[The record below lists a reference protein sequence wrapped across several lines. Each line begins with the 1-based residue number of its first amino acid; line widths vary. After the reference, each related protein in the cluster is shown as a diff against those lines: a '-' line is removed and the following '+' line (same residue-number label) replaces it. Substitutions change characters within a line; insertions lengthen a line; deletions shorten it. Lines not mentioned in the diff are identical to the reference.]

1 MSSET
6 YLNASQASQRTG
18 VSLPTMRKW
27 LAAER
32 FPNATQTAKGKVK
45 VWQIPLT
52 DLVAEGLLDKVSS
65 PSKTA
70 TDSEKS
76 ETRVTALETRIDE
89 LEAELRHSQE
99 LLARADQ
106 ELESYRARERQ
117 LFLAIET
124 RDTQERRR
132 FSLFRR
138 SP

>member
-52 DLVAEGLLDKVSS
+52 DLVAKGLLDKVSS

-76 ETRVTALETRIDE
+76 ETRATALQSRIDQ
-89 LEAELRHSQE
+89 LKAELRHSQE

-106 ELESYRARERQ
+106 ELESYRARERFNQ
-117 LFLAIET
+117 NSIET

>member
-6 YLNASQASQRTG
+6 YLNASQASQRTS

-52 DLVAEGLLDKVSS
+52 DLVSEGLLDKVSS

-76 ETRVTALETRIDE
+76 ETRATALESRIDQ

-106 ELESYRARERQ
+106 ELESYRARERFNQ
-117 LFLAIET
+117 NSIET

>member
-52 DLVAEGLLDKVSS
+52 DLVSEGLLDKVSS

-76 ETRVTALETRIDE
+76 ETRATALESRIDQ

>member
-70 TDSEKS
+70 PDSEKS
-76 ETRVTALETRIDE
+76 EIRATALESRIDQ

-106 ELESYRARERQ
+106 ELESYRARERFNQ
-117 LFLAIET
+117 NSIET

>member
-52 DLVAEGLLDKVSS
+52 DLVSEGLLDKVSS

-99 LLARADQ
+99 LRALIEQ
-106 ELESYRARERQ
+106 TLEDYRTRERFNQ
-117 LFLAIET
+117 NSIET

>member
-52 DLVAEGLLDKVSS
+52 DLVSEGLLDKVSS

-76 ETRVTALETRIDE
+76 ETRATALESRIDQ

-117 LFLAIET
+117 LFSAIET

>member
-99 LLARADQ
+99 LRALIEQ
-106 ELESYRARERQ
+106 TLEDYRTRERFNQ
-117 LFLAIET
+117 NSIET

>member
-76 ETRVTALETRIDE
+76 ETRATALKTRIDTLEMELRLTKELLVRADRE
-89 LEAELRHSQE
+89 LEE
-99 LLARADQ
+99 
-106 ELESYRARERQ
+106 YRTRERFNQ
-117 LFLAIET
+117 NSIET

>member
-76 ETRVTALETRIDE
+76 ETRSTALEIDNDR
-89 LEAELRHSQE
+89 LESELRHTRE

>member
-52 DLVAEGLLDKVSS
+52 DLVSEGLLDKVSS

-70 TDSEKS
+70 TDSEKA
-76 ETRVTALETRIDE
+76 EIRVTALETRIDQ
-89 LEAELRHSQE
+89 LERDLRHSNELRVRAEQE
-99 LLARADQ
+99 LDRHQALY
-106 ELESYRARERQ
+106 SQ

>member
-6 YLNASQASQRTG
+6 YLNASQASQRTS

-70 TDSEKS
+70 PDSEKS
-76 ETRVTALETRIDE
+76 EIRATALKTRIDTLEMELRLTKELLVRADRE
-89 LEAELRHSQE
+89 LEE
-99 LLARADQ
+99 
-106 ELESYRARERQ
+106 YRTRERFNQ
-117 LFLAIET
+117 NSIET

>member
-99 LLARADQ
+99 LRALIEQ
-106 ELESYRARERQ
+106 TLEDHRTRERFNQ
-117 LFLAIET
+117 NSIET

>member
-6 YLNASQASQRTG
+6 YLNASQASQRTS

-52 DLVAEGLLDKVSS
+52 DLVSEGLLDKVSS

-76 ETRVTALETRIDE
+76 ETRATALQSRIDQ
-89 LEAELRHSQE
+89 LEAKLRHSQE

-117 LFLAIET
+117 LFSAIET

>member
-27 LAAER
+27 LAAAR

-76 ETRVTALETRIDE
+76 ETRSTALEIDNDR
-89 LEAELRHSQE
+89 LESELRHTRE

>member
-76 ETRVTALETRIDE
+76 ETRATALESRIDQ

-117 LFLAIET
+117 LFSAIET

>member
-18 VSLPTMRKW
+18 VSLPTMRKS

-52 DLVAEGLLDKVSS
+52 DLVSEGLLDKVSS

-99 LLARADQ
+99 LRALIEQ
-106 ELESYRARERQ
+106 TLEDHR
-117 LFLAIET
+117 T
-124 RDTQERRR
+124 R
-132 FSLFRR
+132 
-138 SP
+138 

>member
-65 PSKTA
+65 LSKTA

-99 LLARADQ
+99 LRALIEQ
-106 ELESYRARERQ
+106 TLEDYRTRERFNQ
-117 LFLAIET
+117 NSIET

>member
-6 YLNASQASQRTG
+6 YLNASQASQRTS

-70 TDSEKS
+70 PDSEKS
-76 ETRVTALETRIDE
+76 ETRATALKTRIDTLEMELRLTKELLVRADRE
-89 LEAELRHSQE
+89 LEE
-99 LLARADQ
+99 
-106 ELESYRARERQ
+106 YRTRERFNQ
-117 LFLAIET
+117 NSIET

>member
-99 LLARADQ
+99 LRALIEQ
-106 ELESYRARERQ
+106 TLEEYRTRERFNQ
-117 LFLAIET
+117 NSIET

>member
-1 MSSET
+1 
-6 YLNASQASQRTG
+6 
-18 VSLPTMRKW
+18 VS
-27 LAAER
+27 
-32 FPNATQTAKGKVK
+32 
-45 VWQIPLT
+45 
-52 DLVAEGLLDKVSS
+52 EGLLDKVSS

-76 ETRVTALETRIDE
+76 ETRATALESRIDQ
-89 LEAELRHSQE
+89 LEADLRHSQE

-117 LFLAIET
+117 LFSAIET

>member
-52 DLVAEGLLDKVSS
+52 DLVSEGLLDKVSS

-70 TDSEKS
+70 TDSEKP
-76 ETRVTALETRIDE
+76 ETRVTALQSRIDQ
-89 LEAELRHSQE
+89 LEAELKHTEQI
-99 LLARADQ
+99 LAERTQ
-106 ELESYRARERQ
+106 SLEEYRTRERQ
-117 LFLAIET
+117 YF
-124 RDTQERRR
+124 
-132 FSLFRR
+132 
-138 SP
+138 

>member
-52 DLVAEGLLDKVSS
+52 DLVSEGLLDKVSS

-76 ETRVTALETRIDE
+76 ETRATALESRIDQLETE
-89 LEAELRHSQE
+89 LKHTEEILAERTQS
-99 LLARADQ
+99 
-106 ELESYRARERQ
+106 LEEYRTRERFNQ
-117 LFLAIET
+117 NSIET

>member
-70 TDSEKS
+70 PDSEKS
-76 ETRVTALETRIDE
+76 EIRATALKTRIDTLEMELRLTKELLVRADRE
-89 LEAELRHSQE
+89 LEE
-99 LLARADQ
+99 
-106 ELESYRARERQ
+106 YRTRERFNQ
-117 LFLAIET
+117 NSIET

>member
-76 ETRVTALETRIDE
+76 ETRATALESRIDQ

-106 ELESYRARERQ
+106 ELESYRARERFNQ
-117 LFLAIET
+117 NSIET

>member
-52 DLVAEGLLDKVSS
+52 DLVSEGLLDKVSS
-65 PSKTA
+65 PSKKA
-70 TDSEKS
+70 PDSEKS
-76 ETRVTALETRIDE
+76 EIRATALESRIDQ

-117 LFLAIET
+117 LFSAIET

>member
-76 ETRVTALETRIDE
+76 ETRATALESRIDQ
-89 LEAELRHSQE
+89 LETELRHSQE

-106 ELESYRARERQ
+106 ELESYRARERFNQ
-117 LFLAIET
+117 NSIET